1 MAASPPKRPAL
12 RKNAKSSKTYCE
24 KTNEE
29 LKLFQPDQISA
40 RGAVPRPS
48 RSRSGAA
55 PTPAHVQD
63 CEEPLMMWKR
73 GNKSMVGVDIGSSS
87 VKAVELQG
95 KNGDF
100 QLVSLGYE
108 GLEPDS
114 VVDGQIM
121 ELNSVSQAIANIFNE
136 HKIKTTRVAAGVN
149 GHSVIVK
156 NIVLPQMTGEELQES
171 FAWHAEEHIPF
182 DISDVNLDYHV
193 TGSTPDAIH
202 VLLAACKRDKIAN
215 LKQAIQ
221 LAGKQPAVIDVD
233 AFALQNCYEL
243 NYDPQPGQI
252 VALLNIGASTTNIN
266 ILNGNRSVFTR
277 DASFGGNQYTSLL
290 QKELG
295 LNFDQAE
302 RVKRGMPLPE
312 GVEPREI
319 EPILDTVSDILAL
332 EIQKTMDFYRATVE
346 DGESAVQKILISG
359 GGSKLNG
366 LVDFLAK
373 EFEIPVEVFDPFR
386 KIRVDSRGFDPEYM
400 REIVPEMA
408 IAVGLAL
415 RGVDAR

>member
-1 MAASPPKRPAL
+1 MFKR
-12 RKNAKSSKTYCE
+12 T
-24 KTNEE
+24 
-29 LKLFQPDQISA
+29 
-40 RGAVPRPS
+40 
-48 RSRSGAA
+48 
-55 PTPAHVQD
+55 
-63 CEEPLMMWKR
+63 
-73 GNKSMVGVDIGSSS
+73 NKSMVGVDIGSSS

-95 KNGDF
+95 RNGDF

-108 GLEPDS
+108 PLQPDS

-121 ELNSVSQAIANIFNE
+121 ELNSVSNAIGNIFTE
-136 HKIKTTRVAAGVN
+136 HKIKSTRVAAGVN

-156 NIVLPQMTGEELQES
+156 NIVLPQMSADELRES

-193 TGSTPDAIH
+193 IESSDDAVH

-221 LAGKQPAVIDVD
+221 LAGKQPTVVDVD
-233 AFALQNCYEL
+233 AFALQNCYEV
-243 NYDPQPGQI
+243 NYEPKQGEV

-266 ILNGNRSVFTR
+266 ILNGDRSVFTR
-277 DASFGGNQYTSLL
+277 DATFGGNQYTSLL

-295 LNFDQAE
+295 LTFEQAE
-302 RVKRGMPLPE
+302 EIKRGAPLPAGIE
-312 GVEPREI
+312 DREI
-319 EPILDTVSDILAL
+319 APILETVSDILAL
-332 EIQKTMDFYRATVE
+332 EVQKTMDFYRATVE
-346 DGESAVQKILISG
+346 DGGMGVQKILVSG

-366 LVDFLAK
+366 LLGFLSRQ
-373 EFEIPVEVFDPFR
+373 FEIPVEIFDPFK
-386 KIRVDSRGFDPEYM
+386 KIKIDSRGFDPEYM

>member
-1 MAASPPKRPAL
+1 
-12 RKNAKSSKTYCE
+12 
-24 KTNEE
+24 
-29 LKLFQPDQISA
+29 
-40 RGAVPRPS
+40 
-48 RSRSGAA
+48 
-55 PTPAHVQD
+55 
-63 CEEPLMMWKR
+63 MWKR

-87 VKAVELQG
+87 VKAVELRG
-95 KNGDF
+95 KGGDF
-100 QLVSLGYE
+100 QLLSLGYE
-108 GLEPDS
+108 GLQPDS

-121 ELNSVSQAIANIFNE
+121 ELNAVSTAIGNIFNE
-136 HKIKTTRVAAGVN
+136 HKIKTTQVAAGVN

-156 NIVLPQMTGEELQES
+156 NIVLPQMTEDELQES

-193 TGSTPDAIH
+193 TGSTPDEIH
-202 VLLAACKRDKIAN
+202 VLMAACKRDKVAN
-215 LKQAIQ
+215 LKQTIQ

-243 NYDPQPGQI
+243 NYDPQPGHI

-266 ILNGNRSVFTR
+266 ILNGVRSVFTR
-277 DASFGGNQYTSLL
+277 DATFGGNQYTSLL

-295 LNFDQAE
+295 LTFDQAE
-302 RVKRGMPLPE
+302 RVKRGMPLPDD
-312 GVEPREI
+312 VEHREI

-346 DGESAVQKILISG
+346 DGESAVQQILVSG
-359 GGSKLNG
+359 GGSKLKG
-366 LVDFLAK
+366 LVEFLSK
-373 EFEIPVEVFDPFR
+373 RFEIPVEMFDPFR

>member
-1 MAASPPKRPAL
+1 M
-12 RKNAKSSKTYCE
+12 
-24 KTNEE
+24 
-29 LKLFQPDQISA
+29 I
-40 RGAVPRPS
+40 
-48 RSRSGAA
+48 
-55 PTPAHVQD
+55 
-63 CEEPLMMWKR
+63 WKR

-87 VKAVELQG
+87 VKAVELRSKG
-95 KNGDF
+95 GDF
-100 QLVSLGYE
+100 QLLSLGYE
-108 GLEPDS
+108 GLQPDS

-121 ELNSVSQAIANIFNE
+121 ELNAVSTAIGNIFNE
-136 HKIKTTRVAAGVN
+136 HKIKTTKVAAGVN

-156 NIVLPQMTGEELQES
+156 NIVLPQMTEDELQES

-202 VLLAACKRDKIAN
+202 VLLAACKRDKVAN
-215 LKQAIQ
+215 LKQTIQ

-243 NYDPQPGQI
+243 NYDPQPGRI
-252 VALLNIGASTTNIN
+252 VTLLNIGASTTNIN
-266 ILNGNRSVFTR
+266 ILNGARSVFTR
-277 DASFGGNQYTSLL
+277 DATFGGNQYTSLL
-290 QKELG
+290 QKEVG
-295 LNFDQAE
+295 LTFDQAE
-302 RVKRGMPLPE
+302 RVKRGMPLPDD
-312 GVEPREI
+312 VEHREI

-346 DGESAVQKILISG
+346 DGDSAVQQILVSG
-359 GGSKLNG
+359 GGSKLKG
-366 LVDFLAK
+366 LVEFLSK
-373 EFEIPVEVFDPFR
+373 RFEIPVEMFDPFR